1 MIEQMFDMI
10 EQLVLILI
18 KSENGFLL
26 NRKKYGTERSDLD
39 FYGKEGKYLRWLRV
53 IEDNINMHM

>member
-10 EQLVLILI
+10 EQLVLILM

-26 NRKKYGTERSDLD
+26 NRKKYGTERSDLY